1 MATFL
6 SDTMTG
12 TDGDALTAHTPGTGS
27 TWVKHPASGGTA
39 TIKTN
44 RVCSDSGECDYYND
58 ATPGSADYYCAADM
72 VVVTNSIYSGLL
84 VRMDTSATTWYGA
97 GYDNGSGN
105 WEMFKA
111 AAGSFS
117 SLTGG
122 SPVSSGGPLTGTYTL
137 KLEVSGTGATVT
149 CVFTVNGTPLITG
162 TDTTGTRITATGKAG
177 FYSSSSTIAG
187 YHFDN
192 MVAADGTGAVGLP
205 PGLGP
210 AVGMGEVLIGGAASS
225 RF

>member
-1 MATFL
+1 
-6 SDTMTG
+6 MTG

-27 TWVKHPASGGTA
+27 TWVKHAAAGGVA

-58 ATPGSADYYCAADM
+58 ATPGSADYYTSADM
-72 VVVTNSIYSGLL
+72 VVITNSIYSGLL
-84 VRMDTSATTWYGA
+84 VRMNTSATTWYGA

-111 AAGSFS
+111 VGGSFFGV
-117 SLTGG
+117 TGG
-122 SPVSSGGPLTGTYTL
+122 TSVSSGGPLTGTYAL

-149 CVFTVNGTPLITG
+149 VVFSVNGVPTITG
-162 TDTTGTRITATGKAG
+162 ADADANRITATGKAG